1 MKNWL
6 LHIIYIGVLGMLIV
20 SCNQDDMVQQPSD
33 GTINVTFT
41 LAMNAS
47 HSRALPDFTE
57 EQGNIYENMIDAGGL
72 QVLFY
77 SSDLSTCMGKVENI
91 SIFKTGENYIYT
103 FVGDLKLDKA
113 NFKENTNTISSCKV
127 MVFANCPEVTT
138 NTNLSDGLVYSFD
151 NGTSFLNGNT
161 NIPMWGVASFYDL
174 TLAPGVYTNLGTIYI
189 LRALAKVEVIMSDAA
204 ATEFNLNSVLLKN
217 NYNTTGRCLPKSF
230 ADASVTTDMDT
241 DAKLF
246 NAASSTATGTLAFK
260 QGETNHWI
268 LYLPEYDNST
278 NPSYIATDIT
288 TKAGEPVGLKDPN
301 IYFKVYNDG
310 IATSE
315 SFNITRNYHYRYII
329 DKVNTGSELSLIC
342 NAQPWTIN
350 EESWDYSDNVSIQ
363 SEGLMKWNENTIDGT
378 PTTDAQVKMKYNTV
392 AECTFKIDTPSEATW
407 YASLIPVEGDFDA
420 FQFADG
426 VSSGEVGKP
435 ATLKIK
441 VTNNEVT
448 HNNKAKLQIVAR
460 TKDGRTIHV
469 QNLLG
474 TGYAPETQ
482 YTLVQTY

>member
-57 EQGNIYENMIDAGGL
+57 EQGNRYENMIDAGGL

-91 SIFKTGENYIYT
+91 SIFKTGGNYIYT

-217 NYNTTGRCLPKSF
+217 NYNTTGRCLPKSY

-329 DKVNTGSELSLIC
+329 DKVNTGSELSLTC

-350 EESWDYSDNVSIQ
+350 EESWDYTQQVSIQ
-363 SEGLMKWNENTIDGT
+363 EGGKIVWNPSSIKKEDDEAQIFMEYKTI
-378 PTTDAQVKMKYNTV
+378 
-392 AECTFKIDTPSEATW
+392 AECSFTIDTPIGGVW
-407 YASLIPVEGDFDA
+407 YASLIPVSGNYDA
-420 FQFADG
+420 FDFEG
-426 VSSGEVGKP
+426 EHSGEVGKQ
-435 ATLKIK
+435 ATLRIK
-441 VTNNEVT
+441 ATQDDNLTDTNM
-448 HNNKAKLQIVAR
+448 AQLQIVVK
-460 TKDGRTIHV
+460 TKDGRTITV
-469 QNLLG
+469 NNLLPSK
-474 TGYAPETQ
+474 YSADK
-482 YTLVQTY
+482 YTLVQTK